1 MKPSHLPSGIERGI
15 PLLIPDNWTPEQ
27 ATAVFELLD
36 DLREAIGQHYQVAIT
51 NYLREDRYPQ
61 VPSGRATT
69 DQDLDSPF

>member
-36 DLREAIGQHYQVAIT
+36 DLREAIGRHYQVAIT
-51 NYLREDRYPQ
+51 NYLREERHPQ
-61 VPSGRATT
+61 IPSGRAT

>member
-36 DLREAIGQHYQVAIT
+36 DLREAIGRHYQVAIT